1 MESNHFY
8 ATHLDNDDDVILL
21 LGITSILQ
29 FDFNESAEIYF
40 HTTRNIDHLISRFNW
55 KKKPE
60 SGVREFLANEKILK
74 LKDGGLE
81 IHTED
86 TVNHVPKHLLKV
98 QHTSFEVVV
107 SQAWVIAKVIHE
119 KKFSE
124 KQPSKKIAFVYT
136 NEVKE
141 WISLLEANEALIA
154 KWYRQRDSETEL
166 VLIDLTKGVQADTVG
181 KTAFACDQVIIAKI
195 TLSTSQFIKSVRSI
209 NPDIRLIIH
218 AFESP
223 SVYFANVY
231 LAGLKDYLYES
242 DLWLMSCRAD
252 LELAKFSWKKINAE
266 VFPLKSPDLFLN
278 TATTSEMRHVIY
290 VGRISEQK
298 NLHEA
303 IVAIALIADEMRS
316 SKRKFKIYGYEDF
329 LGLPHHRVPSL
340 GYLEMLYKLTSRLGL
355 SDIVEFHPAVPQDK
369 IVDILK
375 EGVFLSPSFHS
386 DENFGLV
393 AFRALNHGFPVI
405 LSDWGGHRDFGS
417 AFTNVNVFSLYQSA
431 KTPHLNPFE
440 LADLLLK
447 VWSENVPQKQKVPWK
462 KVTPPEE
469 NSRAL
474 ISSTDVKVGIEKRI
488 ENSYPWAQRRWPL
501 YGKIFKSFS
510 DNNYHVANTC
520 YGALPSKKGPP
531 LIGSLVSPFVKV
543 SLKEIKILDCT
554 TGVLKYPRR
563 DDSRNIQLK
572 QLGNDSIITLSLSE
586 FEWLQENGHVY
597 ARGTK

>member
-29 FDFNESAEIYF
+29 FDFDEASEIYF
-40 HTTRNIDHLISRFNW
+40 HTTRNIDHLINRFNW

-60 SGVREFLANEKILK
+60 SGVREYLASEKILK
-74 LKDGGLE
+74 LKDGQLE
-81 IHTED
+81 IHTAD
-86 TVNHVPKHLLKV
+86 SVNYVPKHLLKI
-98 QHTSFEVVV
+98 QHISPEVLI

-124 KQPSKKIAFVYT
+124 NPPSKKIAFVYT

-154 KWYRQRDSETEL
+154 KWYRQRDAETEL
-166 VLIDLTKGVQADTVG
+166 VLVDLTKGVQADIVG
-181 KTAFACDQVIIAKI
+181 KTAFACDQVVIAKI
-195 TLSTSQFIKSVRSI
+195 TLSTSQFIKSIRSI

-223 SVYFANVY
+223 SVFFANTY
-231 LAGLKDYLYES
+231 LAGLKDFLYES
-242 DLWLMSCRAD
+242 DLWLMSCKAD
-252 LELAKFSWKKINAE
+252 LELAKLSWKKINAE

-278 TATTSEMRHVIY
+278 TEATSEMRNVIY

-316 SKRKFKIYGYEDF
+316 SQRKFKIYGYEDF
-329 LGLPHHRVPSL
+329 LGLPHHRIPSL
-340 GYLEMLYKLTSRLGL
+340 GYLEMLYKLVSRLGL
-355 SDIVEFHPAVPQDK
+355 SDIVEFHPALPQDK
-369 IVDILK
+369 IIDVLK

-393 AFRALNHGFPVI
+393 AFRALNQGIPVI

-417 AFTNVNVFSLYQSA
+417 AFTNVNVFSLHQSA

-447 VWSENVPQKQKVPWK
+447 VWSKNTPQKRKVPWK
-462 KVTPPEE
+462 KVSSSEE

-474 ISSTDVKVGIEKRI
+474 MKLSDVKIGVEKRI

-501 YGKIFKSFS
+501 YGKIFKSFA
-510 DNNYHVANTC
+510 DNNYNVANIC
-520 YGALPSKKGPP
+520 YGALPSKKRPP
-531 LIGSLVSPFVKV
+531 QAGSLVSPFVKV
-543 SLKEIKILDCT
+543 SSKEIKILDCT

-572 QLGNDSIITLSLSE
+572 QLGNESLIALSRPE

-597 ARGTK
+597 SRGTE

>member
-40 HTTRNIDHLISRFNW
+40 HTTRNIDHLINRFNW

-60 SGVREFLANEKILK
+60 FGVREFLANEKILK
-74 LKDGGLE
+74 LKDGEFEVHSG
-81 IHTED
+81 D
-86 TVNHVPKHLLKV
+86 TVNFIPKHLLSV
-98 QHTSFEVVV
+98 QHPSSAVLI

-124 KQPSKKIAFVYT
+124 KAPSKKIAFVYT

-154 KWYRQRDSETEL
+154 KWYRQRDAETEL
-166 VLIDLTKGVQADTVG
+166 VLIDLTKGVQADIVG
-181 KTAFACDQVIIAKI
+181 KTAFASDQVVIAKI
-195 TLSTSQFIKSVRSI
+195 TLSTSQFIKSIRSI
-209 NPDIRLIIH
+209 NPDIKLIIH

-223 SVYFANVY
+223 SVYFANTH
-231 LAGLKDYLYES
+231 LAGLDKYLYES

-252 LELAKFSWKKINAE
+252 LELAKLSWQKINAE

-278 TATTSEMRHVIY
+278 TEIKSEMRNVIY

-303 IVAIALIADEMRS
+303 IVAISLIADEMRGS
-316 SKRKFKIYGYEDF
+316 QRKFKIYGYEDF
-329 LGLPHHRVPSL
+329 LGLPHHRIPSL
-340 GYLEMLYKLTSRLGL
+340 GYLEMLYKLVSRLGL

-369 IVDILK
+369 ILDILK

-393 AFRALNHGFPVI
+393 AFRALNHGLPVI

-417 AFTNVNVFSLYQSA
+417 AFTNVNVLSLHQSA
-431 KTPHLNPFE
+431 KTPHLNPFD
-440 LADLLLK
+440 LADILLK
-447 VWSENVPQKQKVPWK
+447 VWSNNPPQKRKVPWR
-462 KVTPPEE
+462 KVAPSEE

-474 ISSTDVKVGIEKRI
+474 MKASVIKIGIEKRI

-501 YGKIFKSFS
+501 YGKIFKSFA
-510 DNNYHVANTC
+510 DTNFHVANKC
-520 YGALPSKKGPP
+520 YGALPLKKRPP
-531 LIGSLVSPFVKV
+531 QVGSLVSPFIKV
-543 SLKEIKILDCT
+543 SAKEIKILDCT

-572 QLGNDSIITLSLSE
+572 QLGNDSLIALSLSE

-597 ARGTK
+597 LRGTE